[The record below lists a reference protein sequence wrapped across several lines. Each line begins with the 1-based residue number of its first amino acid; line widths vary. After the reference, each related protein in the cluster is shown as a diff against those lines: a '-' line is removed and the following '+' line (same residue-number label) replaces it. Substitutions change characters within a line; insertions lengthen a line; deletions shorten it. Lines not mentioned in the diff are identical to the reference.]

1 MARDRFS
8 ALRKFAL
15 VGAACSAA
23 PFAVQAGEGFYIG
36 AFGGVN
42 DLENQSYDIS
52 DYTGPAGPL
61 VPAPDDGSTL
71 TRIQSDLGYLAGLRF
86 GYSMG
91 PFRPEL
97 EFAYRTNDVDKQREI
112 IYGLLGPREQRAVSK
127 GDSTHGVTGMANLW
141 IDFLKSSSSINP
153 YVGGGAG
160 MIDFELKDA
169 TYNGNRLGKDNDT
182 VFAWQ
187 LGAGVAWALSD
198 RLDLTLDYR
207 YLKSDDA
214 QFDLLPGT
222 VGSVETEYESHSAM
236 LGVRFYFS
244 GSKQE
249 AAPAETPPP
258 EVGVVPV
265 LEAPPVPPP
274 APSPPCH
281 GPDGDKMLNLEGCK
295 TGDTIVLRGVNFE
308 FNKSSLTI
316 NAKTILDQV
325 ADALAARPDIKVE
338 IDGHTDAR
346 GSDSYNQQ
354 LSEKRASTVTRYLAG
369 KGIAG
374 SRMTSVGLG
383 EAQPVA
389 DNETDEGRELNRR
402 VELKVLE
409 SNGGVTT
416 EAPAAD
422 AAP

>member
-1 MARDRFS
+1 MKKKKLGVFRR
-8 ALRKFAL
+8 FAL
-15 VGAACSAA
+15 IGAACSA
-23 PFAVQAGEGFYIG
+23 PFAAQAGEGFYIG
-36 AFGGVN
+36 AFGGLN

-52 DYTGPAGPL
+52 DYTGPSSPTGA
-61 VPAPDDGSTL
+61 APDDGSTL
-71 TRIQSDLGYLAGLRF
+71 TKVKSDLGYLAGLRF

-97 EFAYRTNDVDKQREI
+97 EFAYRSNDVDKQREI
-112 IYGLLGPREQRAVSK
+112 IYGLLGPREQSAASK
-127 GDSTHGVTGMANLW
+127 GDATHGVTGMANLW

-153 YVGGGAG
+153 YIGGGVGA
-160 MIDFELKDA
+160 IDFELKDP
-169 TYNGNRLGKDNDT
+169 TYNGARLDKDNDT

-198 RLDLTLDYR
+198 RFDLTLDYR

-214 QFDLLPGT
+214 QFDLLPGIA
-222 VGSVETEYESHSAM
+222 GDVETEYESHSAM
-236 LGVRFYFS
+236 IGMRFYFA
-244 GSKQE
+244 GAKEE
-249 AAPAETPPP
+249 AAPAPAPAPEVAVVPVVETPPP
-258 EVGVVPV
+258 
-265 LEAPPVPPP
+265 PPTPPP
-274 APSPPCH
+274 APCH
-281 GPDGDKMLNLEGCK
+281 GPDGDKALNLEGCK

-325 ADALAARPDIKVE
+325 ADALVARPDIKVE
-338 IDGHTDAR
+338 VDGHTDAK

-354 LSEKRASTVTRYLAG
+354 LSEKRAASVMRYLAG
-369 KGIAG
+369 KGVEAA
-374 SRMTSVGLG
+374 RMTAVGFG
-383 EAQPVA
+383 ETQPVA

-422 AAP
+422 VAP

>member
-1 MARDRFS
+1 MQRKKFS

-15 VGAACSAA
+15 IGAACSPPLAA
-23 PFAVQAGEGFYIG
+23 QAGEGFYIG

-52 DYTGPAGPL
+52 DYMAAGPL
-61 VPAPDDGSTL
+61 LPAPDDGSTL
-71 TRIQSDLGYLAGLRF
+71 TRIKSDLGYLAGLRF

-112 IYGLLGPREQRAVSK
+112 IYGLLGPREQSAVSK
-127 GDSTHGVTGMANLW
+127 GDSTQAVTGMANLW

-153 YVGGGAG
+153 YIGGGVGA
-160 MIDFELKDA
+160 IDFELKRP
-169 TYNGNRLGKDNDT
+169 TYNGVRLDKDNDT

-187 LGAGVAWALSD
+187 LGAGAWALSD

-236 LGVRFYFS
+236 IGVRFYFS
-244 GSKQE
+244 GSKEE

-258 EVGVVPV
+258 EVAVVPV
-265 LEAPPVPPP
+265 IETPPAPPPP
-274 APSPPCH
+274 PSPPCH
-281 GPDGDKMLNLEGCK
+281 GPDGDKPLNLEGCK
-295 TGDTIVLRGVNFE
+295 TGDTVVLRGVNFE

-325 ADALAARPDIKVE
+325 ADALTARPDIKVE
-338 IDGHTDAR
+338 VDGHTDAK

-354 LSEKRASTVTRYLAG
+354 LSEKRASSVMRYLSG

-374 SRMTSVGLG
+374 SRMTAVGLG

-409 SNGGVTT
+409 SNGGVTV

-422 AAP
+422 AAQ